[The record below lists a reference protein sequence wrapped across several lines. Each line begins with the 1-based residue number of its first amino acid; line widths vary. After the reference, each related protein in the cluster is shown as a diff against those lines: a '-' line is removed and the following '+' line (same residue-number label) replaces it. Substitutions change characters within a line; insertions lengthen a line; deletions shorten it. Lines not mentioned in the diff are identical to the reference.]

1 MSYSTKHIAQALR
14 EAREAKGLSQ
24 RELSQSAGV
33 PQSHISKIENG
44 NVDLRLTSLVELARA
59 LDLELTLVPRKT
71 VPAVQSIVRASATG
85 TSPDRAIA
93 LKARKE
99 LTRLRNT
106 IDHPS
111 HTALARDKSDQFH
124 RYLRELQH
132 FRLSQSDLKS
142 IQEAHKAL
150 TEFLADPANRNAIE
164 ESLKQIRELR
174 NHLVHQRPTTLPSAR
189 PAYSLDEDDN
199 A

>member
-1 MSYSTKHIAQALR
+1 MGYSTQHIAKALR
-14 EAREAKGLSQ
+14 EARENKGLSQ
-24 RELSQSAGV
+24 RELSRSAGV
-33 PQSHISKIENG
+33 PQSHISKIESG

-59 LDLELTLVPRKT
+59 LDLELTLVPRNT
-71 VPAVQSIVRASATG
+71 VPAVQSIIRTSAPG
-85 TSPDRAIA
+85 ISPDRALA
-93 LKARKE
+93 RKARNE

-106 IDHPS
+106 IDHLPR
-111 HTALARDKSDQFH
+111 TALARNQLDQLQRH
-124 RYLRELQH
+124 LRELQH

-164 ESLKQIRELR
+164 ESLKQIQELR
-174 NHLVHQRPTTLPSAR
+174 NHLVHRRPTALPSAR

>member
-1 MSYSTKHIAQALR
+1 MDYSIQHIAKALR
-14 EAREAKGLSQ
+14 EARGNKGLSQ
-24 RELSQSAGV
+24 RELSESAGV

-59 LDLELTLVPRKT
+59 LDLELTLVPRNT
-71 VPAVQSIVRASATG
+71 VPAVQSIVRTSAPS

-93 LKARKE
+93 RKVHNE
-99 LTRLRNT
+99 LARLRDT

-111 HTALARDKSDQFH
+111 HTALARNQLDQFH

-142 IQEAHKAL
+142 IQETHKAL
-150 TEFLADPANRNAIE
+150 TEFLAHPENRYAIE
-164 ESLKQIRELR
+164 KSLQQIQELR